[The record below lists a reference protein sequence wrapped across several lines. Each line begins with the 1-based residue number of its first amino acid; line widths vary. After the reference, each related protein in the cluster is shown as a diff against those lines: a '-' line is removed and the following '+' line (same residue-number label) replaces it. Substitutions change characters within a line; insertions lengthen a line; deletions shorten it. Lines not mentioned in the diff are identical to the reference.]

1 MLIASDTSE
10 PGRPW
15 FRLPGS
21 SFYSVGFYFKLSYV
35 AQRSASSGIC
45 GSSAGGGMSDLHR
58 SLSSES
64 AHVERGK
71 TPKLK
76 SRKKAGGGRD
86 KDCFTSPRG
95 DGRMPDSVRKQKEL
109 NKATGVLF
117 LYLIVLNDGV
127 CAGVQRRFV

>member
-1 MLIASDTSE
+1 MLRRDLRA
-10 PGRPW
+10 
-15 FRLPGS
+15 
-21 SFYSVGFYFKLSYV
+21 V
-35 AQRSASSGIC
+35 AAVR
-45 GSSAGGGMSDLHR
+45 GGGVLELHR

-76 SRKKAGGGRD
+76 SRRKAGGGRD
-86 KDCFTSPRG
+86 KDCFTTPRG
-95 DGRMPDSVRKQKEL
+95 DGRMPDSVRKQKEF

-127 CAGVQRRFV
+127 CAGVQQRFV